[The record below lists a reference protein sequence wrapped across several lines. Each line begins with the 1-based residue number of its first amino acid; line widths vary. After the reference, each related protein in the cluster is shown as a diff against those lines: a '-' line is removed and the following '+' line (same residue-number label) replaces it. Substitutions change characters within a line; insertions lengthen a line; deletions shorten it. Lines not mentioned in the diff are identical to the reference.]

1 MEKYSVNETASKE
14 ERETIAVYEELT
26 DTWSIYSNVRKH
38 ITKLTKIFGE
48 DGFDRAGVDDDGRL
62 MEVSKDGVEHGQVSF
77 RNKKKPMSEE
87 QRAKAAERM
96 RKMHQDNS

>member
-1 MEKYSVNETASKE
+1 MKKYSVNETAPKE
-14 ERETIAVYEELT
+14 ERETIAVYEEMT

-48 DGFDRAGVDDDGRL
+48 DGFDKAGIDDDGRL
-62 MEVSKDGVEHGQVSF
+62 MEVTKDDVDHGQVSF

-96 RKMHQDNS
+96 RKMHEDKS